1 MPRNGL
7 TKSLVVQEAVRL
19 MEEKGTAAFSMRSLA
34 EALNVKTAS
43 LYNHVDSME
52 SLLVDVCISA
62 LQKQQEMEERA
73 IEGKTGTEAIR
84 ALASAYRRFAK
95 ENRELYLL
103 ILNTA
108 ASCGPALGEN
118 ARCIVDPFLKALAHT
133 SLTDTEKIHW
143 QRVLRGIVHGFVS
156 QEDAGF
162 FAHLPADVEESFQ
175 TAIHCYIDG
184 LMQAEKRKQ
193 A

>member
-1 MPRNGL
+1 
-7 TKSLVVQEAVRL
+7 
-19 MEEKGTAAFSMRSLA
+19 MRSLA

-84 ALASAYRRFAK
+84 ALASAYRRFAQ

-108 ASCGPALGEN
+108 ASCDPALGEN

-143 QRVLRGIVHGFVS
+143 QRVLRSIVHGFVS

-162 FAHLPADVEESFQ
+162 FVHLPADVEESFQ

>member
-1 MPRNGL
+1 MPRNRL
-7 TKSLVVQEAVRL
+7 TRSLVVQEAVRL
-19 MEEKGTAAFSMRSLA
+19 IEQKGMAAFSMRSLA

-52 SLLVDVCISA
+52 SLLVEVCVCA
-62 LQKQQEMEERA
+62 LQRQQEMEERA

-103 ILNTA
+103 IMSTA

-118 ARCIVDPFLKALAHT
+118 SRCIVDPFLKVLANT
-133 SLTDTEKIHW
+133 SLTDTEKPHW

-175 TAIHCYIDG
+175 TAIQCYIDG